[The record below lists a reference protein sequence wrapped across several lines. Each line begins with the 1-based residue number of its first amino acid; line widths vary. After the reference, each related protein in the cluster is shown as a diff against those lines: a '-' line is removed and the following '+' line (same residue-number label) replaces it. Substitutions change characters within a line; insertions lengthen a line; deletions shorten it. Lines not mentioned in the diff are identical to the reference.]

1 MKLKLKEEPKEWRK
15 AALMSALGLTVLSSV
30 LRWRRVL
37 PVAAWAAALCLLAVV
52 AVAAALRPR
61 WFRGYYRF
69 SAKVGFALS
78 QAAGYVV
85 LAIFFVI
92 VITPLGLIMRMLG
105 KDPLRLRRPAGAES
119 HWSEIRRKSSL
130 DRLF

>member
-1 MKLKLKEEPKEWRK
+1 MKPKLKEEPTEWRK
-15 AALMSALGLTVLSSV
+15 AAWMSALGLAILSSL

-37 PVAAWAAALCLLAVV
+37 PVAAWAAALCLLAAL

-69 SAKVGFALS
+69 SAKLGFGLS
-78 QAAGYVV
+78 QVAGRAV
-85 LAIFFVI
+85 LALIFFI
-92 VITPLGLIMRMLG
+92 VVTPLGLVLRMLG
-105 KDPLRLRRPAGAES
+105 KDPLRLRRPAG
-119 HWSEIRRKSSL
+119 SEGYWTEVREKSSL

>member
-1 MKLKLKEEPKEWRK
+1 MKLKLKEDPKEWRK
-15 AALMSALGLTVLSSV
+15 AAWMSALGLAVLSSL

-37 PVAAWAAALCLLAVV
+37 PVMAWGLLLCLLAAL

-69 SAKVGFALS
+69 SARMGFGLS
-78 QAAGYVV
+78 RMAGYAV
-85 LAIFFVI
+85 LAFFFFV
-92 VITPLGLIMRMLG
+92 VITPLGLVLRLMG
-105 KDPLRLRRPAGAES
+105 KDPLRLRRPAGADS
-119 HWSEIRRKSSL
+119 YWSEVRQKSSL